1 MSTEQVPGGERTS
14 GGGGARDDGGRG
26 GYDPQLIEG
35 RWQAYWEEQ
44 GLHTPDLL
52 GAVNPYYTLM
62 MFPYPSAEGLHVGH
76 VFAFTGVDIQ
86 GRYRRHLGHD
96 VFEPFGFDAF
106 GIHSENFALKVGT
119 HPKKLIPSNIA
130 NFRRQLKRWGLML
143 DWTREVSTTEPSY
156 YRWTQWIFLK
166 LYERGL
172 AYRGK
177 APVNW
182 CPACATVISDEQV
195 IDGFCE
201 RHPEARVEKRDLEQ
215 WFFRITA
222 YAQRLLDNL
231 SWIDWSET
239 TKHAQVNWIGRS
251 EGAELRFPVAVG
263 EPICVFTTR
272 PDTVYGA
279 TYVVLAPEHPR
290 VEELA
295 DPARLEEIR
304 AYREAARRKD
314 TVERMDATREKTG
327 VFIGAHALNP
337 ATGLDV
343 PIWISDYVLTGYG
356 TGAIMAVPAHDK
368 RDHEFARKFALP
380 IVEVIRRPES
390 VETGGNVA
398 ETRLDEEAC
407 DTAGAGGAGS
417 AGSAANRGDS
427 SSAGSA
433 GDGGDADCWTGEGV
447 MVNSGPFNGRPSA
460 EAWQGIVAMLGE
472 KGLGEPRVQFRLRDW
487 CISRQRYWGPP
498 IPMIHCDACGI
509 VPVPEADLP
518 VVLPDTDD
526 FRPLG
531 TGISPLARV
540 ESFYH
545 VACPRCAASAR
556 RDTDVSDNFL
566 DSAWYYLRYPSAHDD
581 AQAWDPELTRKWL
594 PVNFYIGGN
603 EHAVLHLMY
612 TRFLC
617 MALYDLGL
625 VPFEEPFRRFRAH
638 GLLIKDGAKIS
649 KSRGN
654 VIDPDAYV
662 RKHGAD
668 AFRMNMMFLGP
679 YEEGGDFRDAGI
691 VGVYRFL
698 DRVWRWYA
706 EELPRHPEAELP
718 RPALIKLHQAIQKIS
733 RDMENLSYNTT
744 VAALMELH
752 NTLRAQPVRDRFAA
766 ESFVVMLSPLAPH
779 LAEEAWSM
787 LGNRPSVIDARWPV
801 FDPALCL
808 EDTVEVAVQVNGKMR
823 GTVTVARDVPEDVVR
838 AAVLANEKIAAHV
851 VGKEI
856 RKVIF
861 VRNRLMNLIVG

>member
-1 MSTEQVPGGERTS
+1 MSTMQAPGTEGSS
-14 GGGGARDDGGRG
+14 GDGGGARE
-26 GYDPQLIEG
+26 GYDPQRIEE
-35 RWQAYWEEQ
+35 RWQAYWEAQ
-44 GLHTPDLL
+44 GLHTPDL
-52 GAVNPYYTLM
+52 AAAPNPYYTLM

-86 GRYRRHLGHD
+86 GRYRRLLGHD

-106 GIHSENFALKVGT
+106 GIHSENFALKMGT

-143 DWTREVSTTEPSY
+143 DWSREVSTTEPSY

-201 RHPEARVEKRDLEQ
+201 RHPEARVERRDLEQ

-231 SWIDWSET
+231 SWIDWSDT
-239 TKHAQVNWIGRS
+239 TKRAQVNWIGRS
-251 EGAELRFPVAVG
+251 DGAELRFPVANGG
-263 EPICVFTTR
+263 EPIAVFTTR

-279 TYVVLAPEHPR
+279 TYMVLAPEHPR
-290 VEELA
+290 VEDLA

-304 AYREAARRKD
+304 SYREAARRKD

-337 ATGLDV
+337 ATGLEV

-356 TGAIMAVPAHDK
+356 TGAIMAVPAHDT
-368 RDHEFARKFALP
+368 RDHEFARKFGLP
-380 IVEVIRRPES
+380 IVEVIRRPEIS
-390 VETGGNVA
+390 SEPGRTGHAGAVA
-398 ETRLDEEAC
+398 KGGGTEEAGGSKQ
-407 DTAGAGGAGS
+407 AGDAENAGVLM
-417 AGSAANRGDS
+417 
-427 SSAGSA
+427 A
-433 GDGGDADCWTGEGV
+433 GDGSDCWTGEGV
-447 MVNSGPFNGRPSA
+447 MANSGPFDGRPSA

-509 VPVPEADLP
+509 VPVPEGDLP

-545 VACPRCAASAR
+545 VPCPRCASPAR

-581 AQAWDPELTRKWL
+581 TQAWDPELTRKWL

-617 MALYDLGL
+617 MALYDMGL

-691 VGVYRFL
+691 VGVHRFL
-698 DRVWRWYA
+698 ERVWRWCA
-706 EELPRHPEAELP
+706 EELPRHPEGELP
-718 RPALIKLHQAIQKIS
+718 RPVLIKLHQAIRKIG
-733 RDMENLSYNTT
+733 RDMENLSYNTI

-766 ESFVVMLSPLAPH
+766 ESFVIMLSPLAPH

-787 LGNRPSVIDARWPV
+787 LGNKPSVIDARWPV
-801 FDPALCL
+801 FDPALCV
-808 EDTVEVAVQVNGKMR
+808 EDSVEVAVQVNGKMR
-823 GTVTVARDVPEDVVR
+823 GTVTVARDTAEDEVK

-851 VGKEI
+851 AGKQI
-856 RKVIF
+856 RRVIF
-861 VRNRLMNLIVG
+861 VKNRLMNLITG